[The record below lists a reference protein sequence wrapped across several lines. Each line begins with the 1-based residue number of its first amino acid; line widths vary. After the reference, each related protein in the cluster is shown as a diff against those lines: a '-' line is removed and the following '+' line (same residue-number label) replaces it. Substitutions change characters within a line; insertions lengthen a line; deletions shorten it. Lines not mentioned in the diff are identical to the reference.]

1 MKNKLYL
8 AFSFKYENILKIFC
22 LCRYKIKLQQMVLT
36 LYSFI
41 SNYSKYKLYYYNKR
55 NSPRPN
61 FNLKSRIQVSNPK
74 SKIKSPEERD
84 SRLTKRKKMNL
95 SSITVPDYGK
105 MCPNFWFW
113 EIQFI
118 QSQAWT
124 WSHLRVSHCPMR
136 GQGFAIF

>member
-95 SSITVPDYGK
+95 SSMTVPDYGK
-105 MCPNFWFW
+105 MCPNFWFR
-113 EIQFI
+113 ED
-118 QSQAWT
+118 SKSLASHWT
-124 WSHLRVSHCPMR
+124 TDSEKLSNETKSRSVI
-136 GQGFAIF
+136 G